1 LYQSTLDYL
10 YSRLPMFT
18 RIGAAAYKA
27 DLNNTIA
34 LCGALGNPQNSFKTI
49 HIAGTNGKGSV
60 SHFMSSILQEA
71 GYKTGLYTSPH
82 LLDFR
87 ERIKIN
93 GEMVSEDFVV
103 QFIEKIKPLI
113 EEIEPSFFEVT
124 VAMAFEYFAEQKV
137 DIAVIETGL
146 GGRLD
151 STNIINPILSII
163 TNISYDHQNLLGNS
177 LQEIAGEKAGIIKE
191 KTPVVIG
198 KTQLEIK
205 QVFDNKAK
213 EKGAEIYYAD
223 EYYSPLSIKYKDG
236 FIEAEYTDKQN
247 NKTIHLKSALAGKY
261 QEENIITV
269 MKSSEIL
276 NTEGLLTLPK
286 YSPKETTFAPLSFG
300 EGPGVRLTDSIIH
313 FGIENVLKNT
323 GFMGRWQIL
332 QNNPLVVCDIAH
344 NEAGLM
350 VVFEQALSLK
360 YSTLHIVFGMV
371 KDKDISKAISL
382 LPKNATYYFCQPGL
396 PRALDVNSLYFLA
409 KEAGVQ
415 GSAYETVV
423 KAMEAAL
430 KKASPDDFILITG
443 SAFVVAEAL
452 EAWQEKHS

>member
-1 LYQSTLDYL
+1 LSTNNQQYQSTLDYL
-10 YSRLPMFT
+10 YARLPMFT

-34 LCGALGNPQNSFKTI
+34 LCSALANPQNNFKTI

-93 GEMVSEDFVV
+93 GQMVSKDFVI
-103 QFIEKIKPLI
+103 QFTKKIKPLI
-113 EEIEPSFFEVT
+113 EKIEPSFFEVT
-124 VAMAFEYFAEQKV
+124 VAMAFEYFAKQKV

-163 TNISYDHQNLLGNS
+163 TNISYDHQNLLGNT

-198 KTQLEIK
+198 KTQPEIK
-205 QVFDNKAK
+205 AVFDNKAK
-213 EKGAEIYYAD
+213 EKNADIYFAD
-223 EYYSPLSIKYKDG
+223 EYYSPLDIKYKNG
-236 FIEAEYTDKQN
+236 LLETEYTDKQK
-247 NKTIHLKSALAGKY
+247 NKIIHLKSALVGKY

-269 MKSSEIL
+269 LKSSEIL
-276 NTEGLLTLPK
+276 NSEGF
-286 YSPKETTFAPLSFG
+286 S
-300 EGPGVRLTDSIIH
+300 LTDSIIQN
-313 FGIENVLKNT
+313 GIENVLKNT
-323 GFMGRWQIL
+323 GFMGRWQVL

-344 NEAGLM
+344 NEAGLR
-350 VVFEQALSLK
+350 VVFEQAQSLK

-371 KDKDISKAISL
+371 KDKDVSKAITL
-382 LPKNATYYFCQPGL
+382 LPKNATYYFCQPAL
-396 PRALDVNSLYFLA
+396 PRALEVNSLYTFA
-409 KEAGVQ
+409 KEDGLQ
-415 GSAYETVV
+415 GSAHDTV
-423 KAMEAAL
+423 
-430 KKASPDDFILITG
+430 KKALDAAIAKAIPDDFILITG